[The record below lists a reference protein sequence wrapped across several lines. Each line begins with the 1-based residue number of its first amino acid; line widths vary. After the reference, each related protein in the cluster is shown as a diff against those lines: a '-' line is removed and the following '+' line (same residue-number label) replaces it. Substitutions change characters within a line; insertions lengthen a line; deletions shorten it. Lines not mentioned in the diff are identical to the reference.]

1 MKPDMPTDAPL
12 PPGGA
17 AAPEARARAAALPVV
32 GWPLWLAWL
41 VAGLALL
48 SVFTLWQKFGAM
60 QEQLAR
66 QSQESGKHAIEART
80 LARQAE
86 SEAREAVARMA
97 ALDGRV
103 NDLLG
108 YRNQVENLVQTLVR
122 GRDETLLV
130 ELETSLRLAQDQA
143 QLTGALQPM
152 LAALRSAER
161 RLNNST
167 DLRLD
172 GVRRAVAEDLERLR
186 QASVTDTAGLLVRLD
201 RLLADVDSLPLANSV
216 HASMGSVLDPA
227 LPEAPDAA
235 WWQRWRH
242 AVRNEAQRL
251 LRVSRIDHPEAALLS
266 PEQAYFVRENL
277 KLRLLSA
284 RLALMVRQHDAARAD
299 LALAAQLLRQWFD
312 QPARRTRQ
320 AAELLQ
326 RVQQD
331 SRSAELPRV
340 DVTLL
345 ALEQAAAAFAP

>member
-1 MKPDMPTDAPL
+1 MTPEPQSTPPPLAPQAGENTPAPL
-12 PPGGA
+12 AARGA
-17 AAPEARARAAALPVV
+17 GVAV
-32 GWPLWLAWL
+32 W
-41 VAGLALL
+41 VAGVLAVLALAMATL
-48 SVFTLWQKFGAM
+48 LWQKVSTM

-66 QSQESGKHAIEART
+66 QSSDALNRSVEART